1 MFCLIYSVKSKN
13 LFDLLAK
20 DLKSVSLLFDETS
33 TEVNSTLTGAMWS
46 NSPSIGI
53 GRRLR
58 YLIS

>member
-1 MFCLIYSVKSKN
+1 MFCLICSIKSIN
-13 LFDLLAK
+13 LFDLLTE
-20 DLKSVSLLFDETS
+20 DLKSFSLLFDETS
-33 TEVNSTLTGAMWS
+33 VEVNSTLAGAMWS